1 METAKRAQSRLRL
14 YPKLVGECSPSA
26 VEYARC
32 VALRENIVKDDCSA
46 EFQKFKKCIT
56 EAAKKMKIR
65 V

>member
-1 METAKRAQSRLRL
+1 METAKKAQSRLRL
-14 YPKLVGECSPSA
+14 YPKLLGECSSSA

-32 VALRENIVKDDCSA
+32 VGLKDNVMKDDCAA